1 METLIKVLQFV
12 VSLSLLVIIHELGHF
27 MFAKLFKTRVEKFY
41 LFFDPWFS
49 LFKFKRGETEYG
61 VGWLPLGGYVKI
73 SGMIDESMDKEQM
86 SQPVQPYEFR
96 SKPAWQRLLIMV
108 GGVLMNVIL
117 AVAIYIGISFAWGD
131 EYLANDDVKYGY
143 EFSTEA
149 QAMGF
154 EDGDK
159 IVSIKGKTID
169 DMSKVF
175 QEFILG
181 GAGDVVVE
189 RDGQTVTINLTDKN
203 IGTLIENQQ
212 FISPIIPFIV
222 GEVSGGS
229 LAEAAGVRKTDR
241 LVSVDGSSVYSI
253 QGAVELFKA
262 KAGQVSN
269 LTFVRDSSG
278 IDILRDIPTRISE
291 EGTIGVLLVSPQDI
305 FSMTTREYGFFE
317 SIPAGISRAGQ
328 EISSYIQQVKLIFTP
343 ESGAYK
349 SMGGFISI
357 GSIFPTA
364 WDWYVFWKITAFLSI
379 ALAVMN
385 ILPIPA
391 LDGGHVLFLLVEVIS
406 GRKMSDKAME
416 IMQTIGIILLIAL
429 MLLVNGND
437 IYRFFIK

>member
-27 MFAKLFKTRVEKFY
+27 MFAKIFKTRVEKFY

-86 SQPVQPYEFR
+86 AQPVQPYEFR
-96 SKPAWQRLLIMV
+96 AKPAWQRLLIMV

-143 EFSTEA
+143 EFSAEA

-159 IVSIKGKTID
+159 IVTIKGKTID

-189 RDGQTVTINLTDKN
+189 RDGQTVTISLTDKN

-229 LAEAAGVRKTDR
+229 LAEAAGIRKTDR
-241 LVSVDGSSVYSI
+241 LVSVDGSKVYSI
-253 QGAVELFKA
+253 QGAVELFKS
-262 KAGQVSN
+262 KATQIAN

-278 IDILRDIPTRISE
+278 IEILRDIPTRISE

-416 IMQTIGIILLIAL
+416 IFQTIGIILLIAL